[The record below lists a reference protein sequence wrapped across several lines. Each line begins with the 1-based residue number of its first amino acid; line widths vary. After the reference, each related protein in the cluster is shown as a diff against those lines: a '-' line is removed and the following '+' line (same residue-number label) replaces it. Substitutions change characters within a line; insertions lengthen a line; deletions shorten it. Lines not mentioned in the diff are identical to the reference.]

1 MLPETL
7 EKRKHPVT
15 LIHHAANCHHKAPPG
30 SLSALKACLEAGAAV
45 IEIDV
50 IPLADGSFALLHDQ
64 YLEEETSGEGR
75 APGMARGQIENLTY
89 KVKGEITGEKVGFL
103 EDAIDLLKAHPETN
117 CLQLD
122 LKPFTPLTRAVLRG
136 FLDLLAPVK
145 DRIQV
150 TSVADWA
157 VRSLARFAPDLALG
171 FDPLL
176 YLDLESEDPRPP
188 EVPPFRVGAYGLRD
202 DHPLSAY
209 EWGPLGDYFA
219 ARAGALLVQAP
230 EGCDWYIRAE
240 LLKMAFDAGFDWIN
254 FLHQNG
260 SRVDGWTIDVT
271 HPGQIELARF
281 LVEHGVDKLT
291 TDTPSRL
298 AEQLLSGSHF

>member
-1 MLPETL
+1 MLPEML
-7 EKRKHPVT
+7 DKRKTPVI
-15 LIHHAANCHHKAPPG
+15 LIHHAANCGHDAPPG
-30 SLSALKACLEAGAAV
+30 SLSALEKCLEAGAAF

-50 IPLADGSFALLHDQ
+50 IPLADGSFAMLHDQ
-64 YLEEETSGEGR
+64 YLEKETSGEGQ
-75 APGMARGQIENLTY
+75 APAMKRGQIESLYY
-89 KVKGEITGEKVGFL
+89 KVGDKISDEKVGFL
-103 EDAIDLLKAHPETN
+103 EDAIDLLKAHPDTQ

-122 LKPFTPLTRAVLRG
+122 LKPFTPLTRGVLRG
-136 FLDLLAPVK
+136 FLELLDPVE

-157 VRSLARFAPDLALG
+157 VRSLARFAPELPLG

-176 YLDLESEDPRPP
+176 YLDFEDEEPRPP
-188 EVPPFRVGAYGLRD
+188 EVSPFRIGAYGLRD

-209 EWGPLGDYFA
+209 QWGPLGDYFA

-230 EGCDWYIRAE
+230 KGCEWFIRAE
-240 LLKMAFDAGFDWIN
+240 LLKMSHDAGFDWID

-260 SRVDGWTIDVT
+260 STVDGWTIDAAQPEQVV
-271 HPGQIELARF
+271 LARF

-298 AEQLLSGSHF
+298 AVQLFSKSKF

>member
-7 EKRKHPVT
+7 YKRETPVT
-15 LIHHAANCHHKAPPG
+15 LIHHAANCGPNTPPG
-30 SLSALKACLEAGAAV
+30 SLRALKTCLASGAAV

-75 APGMARGQIENLTY
+75 APAMQRGQIESLTY
-89 KVKGEITGEKVGFL
+89 KVDGEITDEKVGFL
-103 EDAIDLLKAHPETN
+103 EDAIALFKDHPDTE

-122 LKPFTPLTRAVLRG
+122 LKPFTPLTRGVLRG
-136 FLDLLAPVK
+136 FLEILEPVK

-150 TSVADWA
+150 TSVSDWA
-157 VRSLARFAPDLALG
+157 VRSLARFAPELSLG

-176 YLDLESEDPRPP
+176 YLDLEDDEPRPA

-202 DHPLSAY
+202 DHPLSAF

-230 EGCDWYIRAE
+230 KGCEWFIRAG
-240 LLKMAFDAGFDWIN
+240 LLKMAYDAGFDWID

-260 SRVDGWTIDVT
+260 STVDAWTIDVEQ
-271 HPGQIELARF
+271 PDQVELARF

-291 TDTPSRL
+291 TDTPAKL
-298 AEQLLSGSHF
+298 AELLPAETFF

>member
-7 EKRKHPVT
+7 HQRKTPIT
-15 LIHHAANCHHKAPPG
+15 LIHHAANCGCDAPSG
-30 SLSALKACLEAGAAV
+30 SLQALKHCLDSGAAT

-64 YLEEETSGEGR
+64 HLEGETSGMGR
-75 APGMARGQIENLTY
+75 APAMTRGQIEHLTY
-89 KVKGEITGEKVGFL
+89 KMNGEITDEKIGFL
-103 EDAIDLLKAHPETN
+103 EDAIGLLKDHPEAH

-122 LKPFTPLTRAVLRG
+122 LKPYTPLTRGVLRG
-136 FLDLLAPVK
+136 FLEILAAVK
-145 DRIQV
+145 DRILV
-150 TSVADWA
+150 TSVSDWA

-176 YLDLESEDPRPP
+176 YLDIEGQEPRPAD
-188 EVPPFRVGAYGLRD
+188 VPPFRIGAYGLRD

-209 EWGPLGDYFA
+209 QWGPLGDYFA

-230 EGCDWYIRAE
+230 QGCEWFIRAE
-240 LLKMAFDAGFDWIN
+240 LLKMAYDAGFDWID

-260 SRVDGWTIDVT
+260 SKVDGWTIDVDQ
-271 HPGQIELARF
+271 PDQVDLARF
-281 LVEHGVDKLT
+281 LVDHGVDKLT
-291 TDTPSRL
+291 TDTPARL
-298 AEQLLSGSHF
+298 AEQLLSATKF

>member
-7 EKRKHPVT
+7 EQRAHPVT
-15 LIHHAANCHHKAPPG
+15 LIHHAAHCGHNAPPG
-30 SLSALKACLEAGAAV
+30 SIRALEGCLEAGAAC

-64 YLEEETSGEGR
+64 YLDQETSGQGR
-75 APGMARGQIENLTY
+75 APAMARNQVESLYY
-89 KVKGEITGEKVGFL
+89 KVNDEITGEKVGFL
-103 EDAIDLLKAHPETN
+103 EDAIELLQAHPGTD

-136 FLDLLAPVK
+136 FLGLLEPVK
-145 DRIQV
+145 GRVQV
-150 TSVADWA
+150 TSVSDWA
-157 VRSLARFAPDLALG
+157 LRSLARFDPDLALG

-176 YLDLESEDPRPP
+176 YLDIQGEEPRPA

-230 EGCDWYIRAE
+230 KGCDWYIRAE
-240 LLKMAFDAGFDWIN
+240 LLQKAFNAGFDWID
-254 FLHQNG
+254 FLHHNG
-260 SRVDGWTIDVT
+260 SRVDGWTIDVEQ
-271 HPGQIELARF
+271 PEQIELARF
-281 LVEHGVDKLT
+281 LAAHGVDKLT
-291 TDTPSRL
+291 TDNPSRL
-298 AEQLLSGSHF
+298 AVQLPFESNF

>member
-7 EKRKHPVT
+7 EKRKRPVT
-15 LIHHAANCHHKAPPG
+15 LIHHAAHCGHDAPPG
-30 SLSALKACLEAGAAV
+30 SIRALESCLEAGAAA

-64 YLEEETSGEGR
+64 YLEEETNGEGR
-75 APGMARGQIENLTY
+75 APAMVRGQIESLYY
-89 KVKGEITGEKVGFL
+89 KVDDKITGEKVGFL
-103 EDAIDLLKAHPETN
+103 EDAIDLLAAHPDTY

-122 LKPFTPLTRAVLRG
+122 LKPFTPLTRSVLRS
-136 FLDLLAPVK
+136 FLELLEPVK

-150 TSVADWA
+150 TSVSDWA
-157 VRSLARFAPDLALG
+157 IRSLARFAPDLALG

-176 YLDLESEDPRPP
+176 YLDIEEEEPRPA

-209 EWGPLGDYFA
+209 QWGPLGDYFA

-230 EGCDWYIRAE
+230 KGCDWYIRAE
-240 LLKMAFDAGFDWIN
+240 LLQMAYDAGFDWID

-260 SRVDGWTIDVT
+260 SKVDGWTIDVDQ
-271 HPGQIELARF
+271 PEQIELARF
-281 LVEHGVDKLT
+281 LVAHGVDKLT

-298 AEQLLSGSHF
+298 ALQLLSESKF

>member
-1 MLPETL
+1 MLTETL
-7 EKRKHPVT
+7 AKREHPVT
-15 LIHHAANCHHKAPPG
+15 LIHHAAHCSHDAPPG
-30 SLSALKACLEAGAAV
+30 SIRALEGCLKAGAAC

-75 APGMARGQIENLTY
+75 APAMARGQIENLYY
-89 KVKGEITGEKVGFL
+89 KVGDEISDEKVGFL
-103 EDAIDLLKAHPETN
+103 VKAIDLLEAHPDTN

-136 FLDLLAPVK
+136 FLELLEPVK
-145 DRIQV
+145 DRVQV
-150 TSVADWA
+150 TSVSDWA
-157 VRSLARFAPDLALG
+157 VRSLARFDPDLALG

-176 YLDLESEDPRPP
+176 YLDIEGEEPRPA

-230 EGCDWYIRAE
+230 EGCEWFIRAE
-240 LLKMAFDAGFDWIN
+240 LLKMAYDAGFDWID

-260 SRVDGWTIDVT
+260 SRVDGWTIDVDQ
-271 HPGQIELARF
+271 PEQIELARF
-281 LVEHGVDKLT
+281 LTAHGVDKLT

-298 AEQLLSGSHF
+298 AVQLPSNSKF